1 MHIELKNYLPLF
13 KLRISLLITFSAVV
27 SLISTSS
34 GDISIKNALLL
45 IIVTMMASAG
55 ASAFNHYFDM
65 DIDSVMERTRKRPIP
80 SGIINDSKKTL
91 FISVILFVTSI
102 LLSFKAINYMVAL
115 HLFLGAVVYAV
126 VYTVWLKRRTWLNI
140 IIGGSA
146 GSFAVLAGGAS
157 ATPELCM
164 PPLLLATIMFFWTP
178 SHFWSFAIVH
188 REDYEKAGIPML
200 PVVIGNLR
208 TTRYILLN
216 TILLVISSFLPSVFG
231 YLGIFYT
238 IVAVAVGVFF
248 LTRNIQLLFETSKD
262 MALKN
267 FKASMIYLGVLLS
280 AVIVDVS
287 ISKLL

>member
-1 MHIELKNYLPLF
+1 MNIELRNYLPLF
-13 KLRISLLITFSAVV
+13 KLRICFLITFSAVV

-34 GDISIKNALLL
+34 GNISIRNVLLL

-65 DIDSVMERTRKRPIP
+65 DIDAVMERTRKRPIP
-80 SGIINDSKKTL
+80 SGIVTDSKKTL
-91 FISVILFVTSI
+91 LVSVFLFITSI
-102 LLSFKAINYMVAL
+102 LISFKAINHMVAL

-126 VYTVWLKRRTWLNI
+126 VYTVWLKRRSRLNI
-140 IIGGSA
+140 VIGGLA

-178 SHFWSFAIVH
+178 SHFWSFAILH

-200 PVVIGNLR
+200 PVVIGNLK

-216 TILLVISSFLPSVFG
+216 TILLVISSLLPSF
-231 YLGIFYT
+231 LGILGVFYT
-238 IVAVAVGVFF
+238 VVASAVGLFF
-248 LTRNIQLLFETSKD
+248 ITRNIQLLLHTSKET
-262 MALKN
+262 ALKN
-267 FKASMIYLGVLLS
+267 FKASMIYLGVLFT
-280 AVIVDVS
+280 AIIIDVS
-287 ISKLL
+287 IK

>member
-1 MHIELKNYLPLF
+1 MYIELKNYLPLF

-34 GDISIKNALLL
+34 GDISIKNALFL

-65 DIDSVMERTRKRPIP
+65 DIDSVMERTKKRPIP

-91 FISVILFVTSI
+91 LISVILFVTSI
-102 LLSFKAINYMVAL
+102 LISFKAINYMVAL

-126 VYTVWLKRRTWLNI
+126 IYTVWLKRRTWLNI

-188 REDYEKAGIPML
+188 RDDYEKAGIPML
-200 PVVIGNLR
+200 PVVIGNIK
-208 TTRYILLN
+208 TTRYILFN
-216 TILLVISSFLPSVFG
+216 TTLLVISSFLPSIFG
-231 YLGIFYT
+231 FLGFFYT

-248 LTRNIQLLFETSKD
+248 LTRNIQLLFDTSKN

-287 ISKLL
+287 IRKLL

>member
-1 MHIELKNYLPLF
+1 MYIELKNYLPLF

-34 GDISIKNALLL
+34 GDISIRNALLL

-65 DIDSVMERTRKRPIP
+65 DIDSVMERTKKRPIP

-91 FISVILFVTSI
+91 LISVILFVTSI

-126 VYTVWLKRRTWLNI
+126 IYTVWLKRRSWLNI
-140 IIGGSA
+140 IIGGLA

-200 PVVIGNLR
+200 PVVIGNLK
-208 TTRYILLN
+208 TTRYILFN
-216 TILLVISSFLPSVFG
+216 TILLVISSFLPSIFG
-231 YLGIFYT
+231 FLGIFYT

-248 LTRNIQLLFETSKD
+248 LTRNIQLLFHTSKD

-267 FKASMIYLGVLLS
+267 FKASMIYLGVLFS
-280 AVIVDVS
+280 AVIIDVS
-287 ISKLL
+287 IRKLL

>member
-1 MHIELKNYLPLF
+1 MNIELRNYLPLF
-13 KLRISLLITFSAVV
+13 KLRICFLITFSAVV

-34 GDISIKNALLL
+34 GNISIRNVLLL

-65 DIDSVMERTRKRPIP
+65 DIDAVMERTRKRPIP
-80 SGIINDSKKTL
+80 SGIVTDSKKILLVSVLL
-91 FISVILFVTSI
+91 FITSI
-102 LLSFKAINYMVAL
+102 LISFKAINHMVAL

-126 VYTVWLKRRTWLNI
+126 VYTVWLKRRSRLNI
-140 IIGGSA
+140 VIGGLA

-178 SHFWSFAIVH
+178 SHFWSFAILH

-200 PVVIGNLR
+200 PVVIGNLK

-216 TILLVISSFLPSVFG
+216 TILLVISSLLPSF
-231 YLGIFYT
+231 LGILGVFYT
-238 IVAVAVGVFF
+238 VVASAVGLFF
-248 LTRNIQLLFETSKD
+248 ITRNIQLLLHTSKET
-262 MALKN
+262 ALKN
-267 FKASMIYLGVLLS
+267 FKASMIYLGVLFT
-280 AVIVDVS
+280 AIIIDVS
-287 ISKLL
+287 IK

>member
-1 MHIELKNYLPLF
+1 MHIGLKNYLPLF

-27 SLISTSS
+27 GLISTSS

>member
-27 SLISTSS
+27 GLISTSS

-280 AVIVDVS
+280 SVIVDVS

>member
-102 LLSFKAINYMVAL
+102 LLSFTAINYMVAL

-126 VYTVWLKRRTWLNI
+126 IYTVWLKRRTWLNI

-216 TILLVISSFLPSVFG
+216 TILLVISSFLPSIFG

>member
-45 IIVTMMASAG
+45 IIVTMMASTG

-65 DIDSVMERTRKRPIP
+65 DIDSVMERTKKRPIP

-91 FISVILFVTSI
+91 LISLILFVTSI

-126 VYTVWLKRRTWLNI
+126 IYTVWLKRRTWLNI

-200 PVVIGNLR
+200 PVVIGNLK

-216 TILLVISSFLPSVFG
+216 TTLLVISSFLPSIFG
-231 YLGIFYT
+231 FLGIFYT
-238 IVAVAVGVFF
+238 LVAVAVGVFF
-248 LTRNIQLLFETSKD
+248 LTRNIQLLFDTSKN

-287 ISKLL
+287 IRKLL

>member
-1 MHIELKNYLPLF
+1 MNIELRNYLPLF

-34 GDISIKNALLL
+34 NNISIRNVLLL

-65 DIDSVMERTRKRPIP
+65 DIDAVMERTRKRPIP
-80 SGIINDSKKTL
+80 SGIVTDSKKILLVSVLL
-91 FISVILFVTSI
+91 FITSI
-102 LLSFKAINYMVAL
+102 LISFKAINHMVAL

-126 VYTVWLKRRTWLNI
+126 VYTVWLKRRSRLNI
-140 IIGGSA
+140 VIGGLA

-178 SHFWSFAIVH
+178 SHFWSFAILH

-200 PVVIGNLR
+200 PVVIGNLK

-216 TILLVISSFLPSVFG
+216 TILLVISSLLPSF
-231 YLGIFYT
+231 LGILGVFYT
-238 IVAVAVGVFF
+238 VVASAVGLFF
-248 LTRNIQLLFETSKD
+248 ITRNIQLLLHTSKET
-262 MALKN
+262 ALKN
-267 FKASMIYLGVLLS
+267 FKASMIYLGVLFT
-280 AVIVDVS
+280 AIIIDVS
-287 ISKLL
+287 IK